1 MGAEQTL
8 IRNNN
13 RAADAMRPANIT
25 PGYMKYAEG
34 SCLIEAGDTKV
45 ICTASVDYKVP
56 PFLKDKGE
64 GWLTAEYSMLPR
76 SAQNRIPR
84 DSAKG
89 KINGRAQEIQRLIG
103 RSLRSVINFSYF
115 PGITVLID
123 CDVIS
128 ADGGTRTAS
137 ITGAYVAAYL
147 AFLNL
152 IKQEKIQKMPFY
164 DSVAAISIGIVNK
177 EILVDLDYSEDS
189 VAELDFNFVLTGSGK
204 IIEIQGCAEKTP
216 IEYDV
221 LGKLYELSR
230 NAAAKI
236 TELQQKAIGGTA

>member
-1 MGAEQTL
+1 ML
-8 IRNNN
+8 RNNN
-13 RAADAMRPANIT
+13 RAVDEMRPMLIT

-34 SCLIEAGDTKV
+34 SCLVEAGDTKV

-56 PFLKDKGE
+56 PFLKDKEE

-76 SAQNRIPR
+76 SAQSRIPR
-84 DSAKG
+84 DSSKG
-89 KINGRAQEIQRLIG
+89 KVNGRAQEIQRLIG

-115 PGITVLID
+115 PGITILID
-123 CDVIS
+123 CDVIN

-152 IKQEKIQKMPFY
+152 IKQEKIEKMPFY
-164 DSVAAISIGIVNK
+164 DSVAAISIGIVNG

-189 VAELDFNFVLTGSGK
+189 TADLDFNFIMTGSQK

-216 IEYDV
+216 IEFEV
-221 LGKLYELSR
+221 LDKLYNLSKK
-230 NAAAKI
+230 AVAKI
-236 TELQQKAIGGTA
+236 TELQNNAISNTAI

>member
-1 MGAEQTL
+1 MS
-8 IRNNN
+8 RNNN
-13 RAADAMRPANIT
+13 RAVDEMRPMLIT

-34 SCLIEAGDTKV
+34 SCLIEVGDTKV

-56 PFLKDKGE
+56 PFLKDKEE

-76 SAQNRIPR
+76 SAQSRIPR
-84 DSAKG
+84 DSSKG
-89 KINGRAQEIQRLIG
+89 KVNGRAQEIQRLIG

-115 PGITVLID
+115 PGITILID

-152 IKQEKIQKMPFY
+152 IKQEKIEKMPFY
-164 DSVAAISIGIVNK
+164 DSVAAISIGIVNG
-177 EILVDLDYSEDS
+177 EILLDLDYSEDS
-189 VAELDFNFVLTGSGK
+189 AADLDFNFIMTGSQK

-216 IEYDV
+216 IEFEV
-221 LGKLYELSR
+221 LDKLYNLSKK
-230 NAAAKI
+230 AVAKI
-236 TELQQKAIGGTA
+236 TELQNNAISNTAI

>member
-1 MGAEQTL
+1 ML
-8 IRNNN
+8 RNNN
-13 RAADAMRPANIT
+13 RVADEMRPMVIT
-25 PGYMKYAEG
+25 SGYMKYAEG
-34 SCLIEAGDTKV
+34 SCLVEVGDTKV

-56 PFLKDKGE
+56 PFLKDKEE

-76 SAQNRIPR
+76 STQSRIPR
-84 DSAKG
+84 DSSKG
-89 KINGRAQEIQRLIG
+89 KVNGRAQEIQRLIG

-115 PGITVLID
+115 PGITILID

-152 IKQEKIQKMPFY
+152 IKEEKIEKMPFY
-164 DSVAAISIGIVNK
+164 DSVAAISIGIVNG

-189 VAELDFNFVLTGSGK
+189 TADLDFNFILTGSQK

-216 IEYDV
+216 IEFEV
-221 LGKLYELSR
+221 LDKLYNLSKK
-230 NAAAKI
+230 AVAKI
-236 TELQQKAIGGTA
+236 TELQNKAISNTAI

>member
-1 MGAEQTL
+1 ML
-8 IRNNN
+8 RNNN
-13 RAADAMRPANIT
+13 RAVDEMRPMLIT

-34 SCLIEAGDTKV
+34 SCLVEAGDTKV

-56 PFLKDKGE
+56 PFLKDKEE

-76 SAQNRIPR
+76 SAQSRIPR
-84 DSAKG
+84 DSSKG
-89 KINGRAQEIQRLIG
+89 KVNGRAQEIQRLIG

-115 PGITVLID
+115 PGITILID
-123 CDVIS
+123 CDVIN

-152 IKQEKIQKMPFY
+152 IKQEKIEKMPFY
-164 DSVAAISIGIVNK
+164 DSVAAISIGIVNG
-177 EILVDLDYSEDS
+177 EILLDLDYSEDS
-189 VAELDFNFVLTGSGK
+189 AADLDFNFIMTGSQK

-216 IEYDV
+216 IEFEV
-221 LGKLYELSR
+221 LDKLYNLSKK
-230 NAAAKI
+230 AVAKI
-236 TELQQKAIGGTA
+236 TELQNKAISNTAI

>member
-1 MGAEQTL
+1 MS
-8 IRNNN
+8 RNNN
-13 RAADAMRPANIT
+13 RAVDEMRPMLIT

-34 SCLIEAGDTKV
+34 SCLIEVGDTKV

-56 PFLKDKGE
+56 PFLKDKEE

-76 SAQNRIPR
+76 SAQSRIPR
-84 DSAKG
+84 DSSKG
-89 KINGRAQEIQRLIG
+89 KVNGRAQEIQRLIG

-115 PGITVLID
+115 PGITILID

-152 IKQEKIQKMPFY
+152 IKQEKIEKMPFY
-164 DSVAAISIGIVNK
+164 DSVAAISIGIVNG
-177 EILVDLDYSEDS
+177 EILLDLDYSEDS
-189 VAELDFNFVLTGSGK
+189 IADLDFNFIMTGSQK

-216 IEYDV
+216 IEFEV
-221 LGKLYELSR
+221 LDKLYNLSKK
-230 NAAAKI
+230 AVAKI
-236 TELQQKAIGGTA
+236 TELQNNAISNTAI

>member
-1 MGAEQTL
+1 MS
-8 IRNNN
+8 RNNN
-13 RAADAMRPANIT
+13 RAVDEMRPMLIT

-34 SCLIEAGDTKV
+34 SCLIEVGDTKV

-56 PFLKDKGE
+56 PFLKDKEE

-76 SAQNRIPR
+76 SAQSRIPR
-84 DSAKG
+84 DSSKG
-89 KINGRAQEIQRLIG
+89 KVNGRAQEIQRLIG

-115 PGITVLID
+115 PGITILID
-123 CDVIS
+123 CDVIN

-152 IKQEKIQKMPFY
+152 IKQEKIEKMPFY
-164 DSVAAISIGIVNK
+164 DSVAAISIGIVNG
-177 EILVDLDYSEDS
+177 EILLDLDYSEDS
-189 VAELDFNFVLTGSGK
+189 AADLDFNFIMTGSQK

-216 IEYDV
+216 IEFEV
-221 LGKLYELSR
+221 LDKLYNLSKK
-230 NAAAKI
+230 AVAKI
-236 TELQQKAIGGTA
+236 TELQNNAISNTAI